1 VRDADSARARLDAV
15 FETATSGAA
24 ATRALG
30 RALGARLAA
39 GDVVLL
45 EGGLGAGKT
54 VFVQGL
60 AEGLGLR
67 GAVKS
72 PTYTLVHE
80 HHARAWPGAR
90 ADLAHL
96 DLYRIPEGRDPG
108 ELGLEELLERAVL
121 AVEWGGRL
129 AATYPA
135 HVLVTLTGPDPALP
149 PDARGVRV
157 RGQGERPADLV
168 RALASEARA

>member
-1 VRDADSARARLDAV
+1 MRDADSARARLDAV

-96 DLYRIPEGRDPG
+96 DLYRIRDPR
-108 ELGLEELLERAVL
+108 ELVSIGWDDLLSQKALVI
-121 AVEWGGRL
+121 VEWPDRAPGLMPPGHVPISLSHVADRPDHRVLYAGGH
-129 AATYPA
+129 T
-135 HVLVTLTGPDPALP
+135 
-149 PDARGVRV
+149 
-157 RGQGERPADLV
+157 
-168 RALASEARA
+168 